1 MKFDFTEKIE
11 FLHCIEVDTD
21 NEDLFEEVADDIAE
35 RLDVGD
41 IEDKRE
47 VVRIFEET
55 FGADNVNFIEDGS
68 GDIEFM
74 AY

>member
-21 NEDLFEEVADDIAE
+21 NEDLFEEVADDVAE
-35 RLDVGD
+35 RLDIGD

-47 VVRIFEET
+47 VVRIFEEI
-55 FGADNVNFIEDGS
+55 FDADNVKFIEDGS
-68 GDIEFM
+68 GDVEFT

>member
-55 FGADNVNFIEDGS
+55 FGTDNVKFIEDGS
-68 GDIEFM
+68 GDVEFT

>member
-1 MKFDFTEKIE
+1 MKFDFAEKIE

-21 NEDLFEEVADDIAE
+21 NEDLFEEVADDVAE
-35 RLDVGD
+35 RLEVGD

-47 VVRIFEET
+47 VVKIFEEI
-55 FGADNVNFIEDGS
+55 FDADNVKFIEDGS
-68 GDIEFM
+68 GDVEFI

>member
-21 NEDLFEEVADDIAE
+21 NEDLFEEVADDVAE

-41 IEDKRE
+41 FEDKGE
-47 VVRIFEET
+47 IVRIFEET
-55 FGADNVNFIEDGS
+55 FGTDNVKFIEDGS
-68 GDIEFM
+68 GDVEF
-74 AY
+74 AAD